1 MVQITL
7 SNGME
12 IHKFENGK
20 IEKHFP
26 DGTKEILFNDRSELN
41 KCNDGYDETYFSDG
55 NTEIFDKKRR
65 SKINDRLLFK

>member
-1 MVQITL
+1 
-7 SNGME
+7 ME

-26 DGTKEILFNDRSELN
+26 DGTKEILFNDRNESN

-55 NTEIFDKKRR
+55 NAEIFGKKRR
-65 SKINDRLLFK
+65 NIIIEKLSDNEVEEEFD